1 MPLAGLAARA
11 LTQLP
16 ATAGA
21 GLAGGAS
28 VTGLSVLAVAVGASA
43 LAALLVLPALR
54 PEHGVAPSRPAGATS
69 LAMRSGADVLAAGL
83 AVAGFWQLRV
93 QPPVA
98 GGTDAV
104 RALAP
109 VLCLVA
115 GVLLALRI
123 LPPLLGAGD
132 RAAGRSRA
140 LVLPLAAVEAA
151 RRPQATAGALIV
163 ALGTASGTFA
173 LATLATWDRTQHAQA
188 DLRVGTDLAVAL
200 AVPARLGDGAAV
212 ERATGGTVSPATRR
226 PVPVG
231 QWVGEPGEPPEL
243 VAVDTARAG
252 RLLRGTLPEGRTWTG
267 VGAALA
273 PVDRVAGAPLDPGSV
288 PTLRGTVSGGAPL
301 RAVPRLVL
309 QDAAGLRVA
318 DEAGPLRLDGRPH
331 PLALAEPVPAGAHVV
346 AVDVLLG
353 LDPAAPGSPGSGTDS
368 AADSSAV
375 SIQLRLPGP
384 AAGSAL
390 GAWSASS
397 PAHTE
402 QGTYTP
408 GLGSPS
414 VRLLATDADLPG
426 APVLRMNARVGLFEL
441 LRGPPS
447 WWRPRSPGRGRCRS
461 PCSAVLAGAA
471 GVRPGGPLTVTVDGT
486 TVRRPRWHRCSPTS
500 RSCRAARR
508 SASSDLLSRAL
519 IAGGDLSP
527 STDAWWV
534 GDPSG
539 GAARQVAALGLGTVR
554 TRFGTAQELTAGPLR
569 VLYPVTS
576 SSARSYRW
584 PCCWY
589 SPGRRWPS
597 RRRSARRSS
606 SSPGCGALG
615 LRRRD
620 VRRGLVAQHG
630 ALLVVLVALGAVVG
644 WACARLLAPLLIR
657 SDTGAGPVPG
667 CSPCGRGEARRR
679 CCPPMWWG
687 A

>member
-1 MPLAGLAARA
+1 M
-11 LTQLP
+11 
-16 ATAGA
+16 
-21 GLAGGAS
+21 
-28 VTGLSVLAVAVGASA
+28 
-43 LAALLVLPALR
+43 
-54 PEHGVAPSRPAGATS
+54 
-69 LAMRSGADVLAAGL
+69 
-83 AVAGFWQLRV
+83 

-318 DEAGPLRLDGRPH
+318 DEAAAGSGSTAGRTRWPSPSRFLRARTSSRSTSCWTSTPPHRGARAPGPTPRPTPAPSRSSCGCRGRPR
-331 PLALAEPVPAGAHVV
+331 AAR
-346 AVDVLLG
+346 
-353 LDPAAPGSPGSGTDS
+353 AAPGRRAPRPTPSKAPT
-368 AADSSAV
+368 
-375 SIQLRLPGP
+375 RR
-384 AAGSAL
+384 
-390 GAWSASS
+390 AS
-397 PAHTE
+397 
-402 QGTYTP
+402 
-408 GLGSPS
+408 
-414 VRLLATDADLPG
+414 
-426 APVLRMNARVGLFEL
+426 
-441 LRGPPS
+441 GPPRS
-447 WWRPRSPGRGRCRS
+447 ACWPRTPTC
-461 PCSAVLAGAA
+461 P
-471 GVRPGGPLTVTVDGT
+471 VRP
-486 TVRRPRWHRCSPTS
+486 
-500 RSCRAARR
+500 SC
-508 SASSDLLSRAL
+508 
-519 IAGGDLSP
+519 G
-527 STDAWWV
+527 
-534 GDPSG
+534 
-539 GAARQVAALGLGTVR
+539 
-554 TRFGTAQELTAGPLR
+554 
-569 VLYPVTS
+569 
-576 SSARSYRW
+576 
-584 PCCWY
+584 
-589 SPGRRWPS
+589 
-597 RRRSARRSS
+597 
-606 SSPGCGALG
+606 
-615 LRRRD
+615 
-620 VRRGLVAQHG
+620 
-630 ALLVVLVALGAVVG
+630 
-644 WACARLLAPLLIR
+644 
-657 SDTGAGPVPG
+657 
-667 CSPCGRGEARRR
+667 
-679 CCPPMWWG
+679 
-687 A
+687 